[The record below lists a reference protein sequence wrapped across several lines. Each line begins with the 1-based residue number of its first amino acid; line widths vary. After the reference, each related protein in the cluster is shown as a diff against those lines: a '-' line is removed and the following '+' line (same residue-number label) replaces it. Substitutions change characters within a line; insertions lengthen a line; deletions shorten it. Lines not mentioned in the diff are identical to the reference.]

1 MNTFCTLFQKMSI
14 ATYKP
19 TTVGADATGYV
30 WFLCQI
36 HIIVSYRKPRTYTVP
51 FVPTG
56 TGSAFVRRRIVK
68 LFKAQQSTYNVQ
80 VSKDELGSL
89 TL

>member
-36 HIIVSYRKPRTYTVP
+36 HIIVSYRKPRTYTAQFAPAGTWRLGFCAYEHNQIIFGTTVYIQC
-51 FVPTG
+51 TG
-56 TGSAFVRRRIVK
+56 KQR
-68 LFKAQQSTYNVQ
+68 
-80 VSKDELGSL
+80 
-89 TL
+89 